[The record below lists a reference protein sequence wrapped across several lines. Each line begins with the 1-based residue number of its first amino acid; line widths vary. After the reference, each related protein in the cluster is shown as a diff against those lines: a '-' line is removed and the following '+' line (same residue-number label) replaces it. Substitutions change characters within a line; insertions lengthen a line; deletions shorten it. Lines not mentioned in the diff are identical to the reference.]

1 MVAQDIIVRHGISAG
16 SMRRRWWRLVSER
29 GEGFRGHDRHRCP
42 CDDPSGRGAWRRLYA
57 SRVVLSELRICVRQ
71 FSGDMQILP
80 DEGGVMP
87 QIKACIGPD
96 DPSHSDRRRRPVT
109 VAYCR
114 TLPRAPAIRF
124 ALAPTLAR
132 GIAAY
137 EELASR
143 CVLVDH
149 GAAGGTGIDGPVIR
163 HIRQHDLDSKIVMI
177 TANGVVVIAVTAMKS
192 STTI

>member
-1 MVAQDIIVRHGISAG
+1 MPVDPAAFRPLRRCARCLPVRWSRKISSCGTVFRRVQCVGGGGA
-16 SMRRRWWRLVSER
+16 SQRARRRVPGS
-29 GEGFRGHDRHRCP
+29 DRHRCP
-42 CDDPSGRGAWRRLYA
+42 CGDPSGRGAWRRLYA

-109 VAYCR
+109 IAYCR

-137 EELASR
+137 EELR
-143 CVLVDH
+143 PDVVLVDH
-149 GAAGGTGIDGPVIR
+149 GLPDGTGIAG
-163 HIRQHDLDSKIVMI
+163 
-177 TANGVVVIAVTAMKS
+177 
-192 STTI
+192 